1 MQDFISTETSQTAM
15 ACEQAALF
23 GATPGPEEF
32 DNREIWNEEEALAG
46 IEEAIHILAGAV
58 APDGTQLAD
67 ERESL
72 LWGFVNTLHA
82 QVQRLDRGIDKIA
95 PEMKDLGQE
104 QDGSEIKSREL
115 ELLTDRVQNL
125 GDRRDAFEAMRDL
138 AAEGYR
144 AETGDTW
151 RPRNGSH
158 SSQTGKLTSAAID
171 ARDYLRAR
179 KDRETTAHL
188 PEGTLVAFT
197 GGKDFGDV
205 TAIWRSLDSIKIKYE
220 DMVLLHGGGPGA
232 EKIAASWAEKN
243 GVHQIVCKPNWDRDG
258 KAAPFRRN
266 DVLLNFLPKGLV
278 AFPGSGITNNMIDK
292 ARKIGIP
299 VLLAA
304 AKQYP
309 SGPVPATTRHGTGP
323 FFCRFAKD
331 EVHGGAPR
339 ATANRASLRSLAAP
353 RSSNDASPPIGSALR
368 AIAIR
373 WRLRATLA
381 PKPHHP
387 GSLFAPR
394 KS

>member
-1 MQDFISTETSQTAM
+1 MQEFISIETSSQTAM

-23 GATPGPEEF
+23 GATPGPDEF

-144 AETGDTW
+144 AETGETW

-179 KDRETTAHL
+179 KNRETSAHL
-188 PEGTLVAFT
+188 PEGTLVAFHRRQ
-197 GGKDFGDV
+197 GLRRRHRHLALPGQHQDQVRRYGPAARRRPRRREDRGKLGREER
-205 TAIWRSLDSIKIKYE
+205 RSPGRLQAE
-220 DMVLLHGGGPGA
+220 LGP
-232 EKIAASWAEKN
+232 
-243 GVHQIVCKPNWDRDG
+243 
-258 KAAPFRRN
+258 RRQGRA
-266 DVLLNFLPKGLV
+266 LP
-278 AFPGSGITNNMIDK
+278 A
-292 ARKIGIP
+292 
-299 VLLAA
+299 
-304 AKQYP
+304 
-309 SGPVPATTRHGTGP
+309 
-323 FFCRFAKD
+323 
-331 EVHGGAPR
+331 
-339 ATANRASLRSLAAP
+339 
-353 RSSNDASPPIGSALR
+353 
-368 AIAIR
+368 
-373 WRLRATLA
+373 
-381 PKPHHP
+381 
-387 GSLFAPR
+387 
-394 KS
+394 

>member
-1 MQDFISTETSQTAM
+1 MQNFISTETSSQTAM

-23 GATPGPEEF
+23 GATPGPDEF
-32 DNREIWNEEEALAG
+32 DNREIWNEDEALAG

-144 AETGDTW
+144 TETGDTW

-179 KDRETTAHL
+179 EGPRDLRASARGHPGRLHRRQGLRRRHRHLALAGQHQDQVRRYGPAARRRTRRGEDRGKL
-188 PEGTLVAFT
+188 
-197 GGKDFGDV
+197 GGEER
-205 TAIWRSLDSIKIKYE
+205 RSPGRLQAE
-220 DMVLLHGGGPGA
+220 LGPGRQGRA
-232 EKIAASWAEKN
+232 
-243 GVHQIVCKPNWDRDG
+243 
-258 KAAPFRRN
+258 
-266 DVLLNFLPKGLV
+266 LP
-278 AFPGSGITNNMIDK
+278 A
-292 ARKIGIP
+292 
-299 VLLAA
+299 
-304 AKQYP
+304 
-309 SGPVPATTRHGTGP
+309 
-323 FFCRFAKD
+323 
-331 EVHGGAPR
+331 
-339 ATANRASLRSLAAP
+339 
-353 RSSNDASPPIGSALR
+353 
-368 AIAIR
+368 
-373 WRLRATLA
+373 
-381 PKPHHP
+381 
-387 GSLFAPR
+387 
-394 KS
+394 

>member
-1 MQDFISTETSQTAM
+1 MQDVISTETSSQTAM

-32 DNREIWNEEEALAG
+32 DNREIWNEDEALAG

-115 ELLTDRVQNL
+115 ERLTDRVRNL
-125 GDRRDAFEAMRDL
+125 GDRRDAFETMRDL

-179 KDRETTAHL
+179 EHRETSAHL

-197 GGKDFGDV
+197 GGKDFGRRHRDLALAGQHQDQV
-205 TAIWRSLDSIKIKYE
+205 RRYGPAARRRTRRGE
-220 DMVLLHGGGPGA
+220 DRG
-232 EKIAASWAEKN
+232 EDR
-243 GVHQIVCKPNWDRDG
+243 VCKLG
-258 KAAPFRRN
+258 ERRT
-266 DVLLNFLPKGLV
+266 VLLNF
-278 AFPGSGITNNMIDK
+278 T
-292 ARKIGIP
+292 
-299 VLLAA
+299 
-304 AKQYP
+304 
-309 SGPVPATTRHGTGP
+309 
-323 FFCRFAKD
+323 
-331 EVHGGAPR
+331 
-339 ATANRASLRSLAAP
+339 
-353 RSSNDASPPIGSALR
+353 RSSASRIFKNL
-368 AIAIR
+368 
-373 WRLRATLA
+373 
-381 PKPHHP
+381 
-387 GSLFAPR
+387 
-394 KS
+394 KSCIKHMCNINQL

>member
-1 MQDFISTETSQTAM
+1 MQNLISTETSSQTAM

-23 GATPGPEEF
+23 GATPGPDEF

-115 ELLTDRVQNL
+115 ERLTDRVQNL

-188 PEGTLVAFT
+188 PEGTLVGFT
-197 GGKDFGDV
+197 GGKDFADV
-205 TAIWRSLDSIKIKYE
+205 TAIWRSLDSIKIKYD

-243 GVHQIVCKPNWDRDG
+243 GVHQVVCKPNWDRDG

-278 AFPGSGITNNMIDK
+278 AFPGSGITNNHD
-292 ARKIGIP
+292 RQGTQDRNP
-299 VLLAA
+299 R
-304 AKQYP
+304 P
-309 SGPVPATTRHGTGP
+309 SRRRVTAPFRVGPRHHTAEVGP
-323 FFCRFAKD
+323 FFMP
-331 EVHGGAPR
+331 GA
-339 ATANRASLRSLAAP
+339 
-353 RSSNDASPPIGSALR
+353 
-368 AIAIR
+368 
-373 WRLRATLA
+373 
-381 PKPHHP
+381 
-387 GSLFAPR
+387 
-394 KS
+394 

>member
-1 MQDFISTETSQTAM
+1 MQNFISTETSSQTAM

-23 GATPGPEEF
+23 GATPGPDEF

-72 LWGFVNTLHA
+72 LWGFVNALHA

-115 ELLTDRVQNL
+115 ERLTDRVRKL
-125 GDRRDAFEAMRDL
+125 GDRRDAFEAMRDPRRGGIPHRDRRYL
-138 AAEGYR
+138 APAQR
-144 AETGDTW
+144 IAQQSD
-151 RPRNGSH
+151 R
-158 SSQTGKLTSAAID
+158 QLTSAAID

-179 KDRETTAHL
+179 KDRETSAHL

-232 EKIAASWAEKN
+232 EKIAASWAEKH
-243 GVHQIVCKPNWDRDG
+243 GAYQVVCKPNWDRDG

-278 AFPGSGITNNMIDK
+278 AFPGSGIQQFD
-292 ARKIGIP
+292 
-299 VLLAA
+299 
-304 AKQYP
+304 
-309 SGPVPATTRHGTGP
+309 RHFQESRFIINYICIINWLQIYEFP
-323 FFCRFAKD
+323 CRRFKNC
-331 EVHGGAPR
+331 VNPQS
-339 ATANRASLRSLAAP
+339 TQ
-353 RSSNDASPPIGSALR
+353 
-368 AIAIR
+368 
-373 WRLRATLA
+373 W
-381 PKPHHP
+381 
-387 GSLFAPR
+387 
-394 KS
+394 